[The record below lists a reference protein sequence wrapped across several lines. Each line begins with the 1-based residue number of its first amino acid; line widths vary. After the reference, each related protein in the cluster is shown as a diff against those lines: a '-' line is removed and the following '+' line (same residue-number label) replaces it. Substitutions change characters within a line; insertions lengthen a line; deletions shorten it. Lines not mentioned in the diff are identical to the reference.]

1 MRRDITGMSTV
12 RRNVRRK
19 ELINKELM
27 MLQQICIGFGKPYSI
42 CIAKEYLNKLDINV
56 SESQLKDMYSKE
68 EITYITDY
76 RENRV
81 QELEKFLNNVENNN
95 S

>member
-1 MRRDITGMSTV
+1 MRRDITGMSTI
-12 RRNVRRK
+12 RHQ
-19 ELINKELM
+19 ELINTELM
-27 MLQQICIGFGKPYSI
+27 MLQQICIGFNKPYSI
-42 CIAKEYLNKLDINV
+42 SIAKDYLNKLDINV
-56 SESQLKDMYSKE
+56 SESQLKYMYSKE
-68 EITYITDY
+68 ELTYITDY

>member
-1 MRRDITGMSTV
+1 MRRDITGMSTM
-12 RRNVRRK
+12 RRK